1 MLELVE
7 WSIVVL
13 IYTKILLLQSFQL
26 ILMLISHLNHPL
38 KLGLQFAKIS
48 CTSFHVLL
56 SFKQE
61 NFLLLVVRL
70 HRLCK
75 GILPVLEHFN

>member
-1 MLELVE
+1 
-7 WSIVVL
+7 
-13 IYTKILLLQSFQL
+13 
-26 ILMLISHLNHPL
+26 
-38 KLGLQFAKIS
+38 
-48 CTSFHVLL
+48 L